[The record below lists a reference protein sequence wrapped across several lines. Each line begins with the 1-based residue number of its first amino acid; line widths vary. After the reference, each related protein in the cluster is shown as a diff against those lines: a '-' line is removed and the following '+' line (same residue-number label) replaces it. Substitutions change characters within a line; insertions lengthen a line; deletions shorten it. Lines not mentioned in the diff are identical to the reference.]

1 MIRKLAAI
9 LLLTALLG
17 DAWVVAQPVPRHS
30 HVPSEVLVK
39 FRGGAGGSALHSA
52 VAARGHAVLGELRAP
67 GWVRVRVPQGQP
79 LAQALAAYASD
90 PAVEQAQPNYIYR
103 ARRVPNDARFA
114 ELWAFRNVGQAVEGI
129 SGSPGADM
137 NMVRAWNHVT
147 DCRSAV
153 VAVVDTGVN
162 YRHQDLAPNM
172 WNGGSAFPLHG
183 WDFIDDDND
192 PMDHEGHGTHVAG
205 TLGAAGDNGLGVTG
219 VCWQA
224 AIMAVRVLDA
234 TGFGT
239 SASVSQG
246 VNFAVANGAKV
257 INMSLGGG
265 GPDQLLGD
273 AIRNAEARDVVVVA
287 AAGNDGIDVDLF
299 GGDYPCSFSNANV
312 LCVAA
317 LNQNYSLAGFS
328 NFGGTSVDVGAP
340 GDNILSVQ
348 ALGRSTIRDTFNT
361 GGSLD
366 WTVSG
371 GGWAYRALS
380 LRNTPID
387 VLANPADFP
396 SGQYA
401 DNADQRAYKAFN
413 LSGGVSAVARFEI
426 QHALQSGDV
435 LNVAYR
441 RNGGDPFAGGASLD
455 QFTGTSFGVDGPFFY
470 DVSPCIAASCS
481 FGFQLRT
488 DAAGTAQG
496 VGIASFAIDVL
507 TPTNSSYVV
516 ASGTSMSTPQVA
528 GLAALLRSR
537 NPAYRAS
544 DTVNAIRDA
553 GRAVPSLRAR
563 TTTGRGVDAM
573 ASLAYINAPSGLA
586 FAVAR

>member
-1 MIRKLAAI
+1 MRKLAAV
-9 LLLTALLG
+9 LLLAALLG
-17 DAWVVAQPVPRHS
+17 DTWVVAQPVPRRS
-30 HVPSEVLVK
+30 HVPGEVLVK
-39 FRGGAGGSALHSA
+39 FRSGSAGSALHSA

-67 GWVRVRVPQGQP
+67 GWVRVRVAQDQP

-103 ARRVPNDARFA
+103 ARRLPNDARFA
-114 ELWAFRNVGQAVEGI
+114 ELWAYRNVGQAVDGI

-137 NMVRAWNHVT
+137 NMVRAWDHVT

-153 VAVVDTGVN
+153 VAVVDSGVN
-162 YRHQDLAPNM
+162 YRHEDLAPNM

-205 TLGAAGDNGLGVTG
+205 TIGAAGNNGAGVTG

-224 AIMAVRVLDA
+224 SIMAVRVLDA

-239 SASVSQG
+239 SASVTQG

-265 GPDQLLGD
+265 GPDQLLSE

-287 AAGNDGIDVDLF
+287 AAGNDGINVDLF
-299 GGDYPCSFSNANV
+299 GGDYPCSFTNANV

-328 NFGGTSVDVGAP
+328 NFGGTSVDVAAP

-348 ALGRSTIRDTFNT
+348 ALARSTIRDTFNS

-366 WTVSG
+366 WTTSG
-371 GGWAYRALS
+371 GGWAYRPLS
-380 LRNTPID
+380 VD
-387 VLANPADFP
+387 VLANPATFP
-396 SGQYA
+396 SGEYA
-401 DNADQRAYKAFN
+401 NNADQRAHKAFN
-413 LSGGVSAVARFEI
+413 LTGGVSAVARFEI
-426 QHALQSGDV
+426 QHAIHPGDV
-435 LNVAYR
+435 LNFAYR
-441 RNGGDPFAGGASLD
+441 RNGGDPFAGGVELD

-470 DVSPCIAASCS
+470 DISACIAVSCS
-481 FGFQLRT
+481 LGFQLRT
-488 DAAGTAQG
+488 DGAVSAQG
-496 VGIASFAIDVL
+496 VGISSFAIDVFA
-507 TPTNSSYVV
+507 PTSSGYVV
-516 ASGTSMSTPQVA
+516 ASGTSMAAPQVA

-537 NPAYRAS
+537 NPGYRAS
-544 DTVNAIRDA
+544 DTVNAIRNA
-553 GRAVPSLRAR
+553 GRTVAGLRGR

-586 FAVAR
+586 FGLAR